1 MKVNPGIFKAYDIRG
16 IYPTDLNEEAAY
28 AIGRAFVTFLQAE
41 QVLVGRDMRLSGPQI
56 FAAVTRGIMD
66 QGADVVNIGMVSTDQ
81 YYFACSTLKLPGVM
95 VTASHNPK
103 DYNGFKMV
111 RQMPYLLSGDEGIQ
125 DLRRIVETDAYAP
138 TPRKGSMSEVD
149 LSERFVDAV
158 LGLIDADALTSRT
171 LKVVADTGNG
181 MVGPVLQRVYARL
194 PIELVGLYLD
204 PDGTLPNHGLD
215 PLQPENRAE
224 LERRVIGEGA
234 DAGFAFDGDGDR
246 FFTIDD
252 RGEFVA
258 GDYMTALLGRYLL
271 QKRPGSKIVYDVRAS
286 WAVPELIGAAGGT
299 PLMER
304 VGHAFIKRRMAAE
317 GALFGG
323 EVTGHYYFQD
333 FGYADSGI
341 IPSLLIMEMLAKTGK
356 KMSDLLEPLEA
367 KYFISGEINSKVP
380 DVKAKMDELAQRY
393 RDGKIEHM
401 DGVSV
406 SYQTWHFNVRGSN
419 TEPLLRLNLESV
431 ASPAEMEQKRDEV
444 LAIIHGT

>member
-1 MKVNPGIFKAYDIRG
+1 
-16 IYPTDLNEEAAY
+16 
-28 AIGRAFVTFLQAE
+28 
-41 QVLVGRDMRLSGPQI
+41 
-56 FAAVTRGIMD
+56 
-66 QGADVVNIGMVSTDQ
+66 
-81 YYFACSTLKLPGVM
+81 
-95 VTASHNPK
+95 
-103 DYNGFKMV
+103 
-111 RQMPYLLSGDEGIQ
+111 
-125 DLRRIVETDAYAP
+125 
-138 TPRKGSMSEVD
+138 MSEAD
-149 LSERFVDAV
+149 LSEQFVDVV
-158 LGLIDADALTSRT
+158 LGQIDAGALASRSEHAGS
-171 LKVVADTGNG
+171 LLRVVADTGNG
-181 MVGPVLQRVYARL
+181 MVGPILKRIYARL
-194 PIELVGLYLD
+194 PVELVGLYLD

-224 LERRVIGEGA
+224 LEQRVLSERA

-271 QKRPGSKIVYDVRAS
+271 AKKPGSKIVYDVRAS
-286 WAVPELIGAAGGT
+286 WAVPELIRAAGGT

-341 IPSLLIMEMLAKTGK
+341 IPSLLIMEMLARTGK
-356 KMSDLLEPLEA
+356 TMSELLEPLEA

-380 DVKAKMDELAQRY
+380 DAQAKMDELARRY
-393 RDGKIEHM
+393 SDGKIEHM

-406 SYQTWHFNVRGSN
+406 SYDTWHFNVRGSN
-419 TEPLLRLNLESV
+419 NEPLLRLNLESV
-431 ASPAEMEQKRDEV
+431 SSPAEMEQKRDEV
-444 LAIIHGT
+444 LAIIRG